1 MKRLSD
7 RQQSQRPSSSP
18 KVIEKF
24 NSDPPS
30 YGSEQT
36 PKPHPPNSRGKAL
49 PQHSAL
55 QPSQNTPPNTHRG
68 LLPSPPAHPSKIINI
83 TTLPTQYGAPPR
95 SQDAPPAPQW
105 YDPHGA
111 TRAALGTAPSPAAPH
126 LPKHAGRTAPTAPNR
141 YSPLHMV
148 RRVPH
153 PHPDGLALAHPAG
166 APFPSRWFSP
176 QFLSGSVPAL
186 RCAPP
191 RRRLSGT
198 ASRPRPRP
206 LWGSPTAPA
215 QPPPLCPGRG
225 GSRTAVPARR
235 ALVVR
240 PSAAR
245 RGVRTQPSRGEALGD
260 TRWRTHLSPAAAQPL
275 RRGPTPAHRHAALG
289 PAPCVSWRQQMQR
302 QRQRLLRARPNGSRG
317 AAPPRPLPP
326 APAYRPLP
334 PSGRKYRLLPPQTGT
349 DVKERER
356 NSESVRAQAQG
367 RARG

>member
-191 RRRLSGT
+191 GA
-198 ASRPRPRP
+198 AS
-206 LWGSPTAPA
+206 
-215 QPPPLCPGRG
+215 
-225 GSRTAVPARR
+225 
-235 ALVVR
+235 VVR
-240 PSAAR
+240 PAAPAPGPSGVVRPPPRSRPHSVPEGGARGR
-245 RGVRTQPSRGEALGD
+245 R
-260 TRWRTHLSPAAAQPL
+260 SPP
-275 RRGPTPAHRHAALG
+275 GGHWWYG
-289 PAPCVSWRQQMQR
+289 PAPHGGGSGRNHRGGRRSGTRAGALTCHRRPPSLSGGALLPPIATL
-302 QRQRLLRARPNGSRG
+302 RLVPLLVFPGGSKCSGSGNAFSEPGPTARAARP
-317 AAPPRPLPP
+317 PP
-326 APAYRPLP
+326 APSPQPPLTA
-334 PSGRKYRLLPPQTGT
+334 PSHPLAGNTAFSRHKQELT
-349 DVKERER
+349 
-356 NSESVRAQAQG
+356 
-367 RARG
+367 